1 MLGAIMLGMAGRMWG
16 FNPHAENHMRL
27 DERGTAIIMRQY
39 GGPEVLRHE
48 TISLGPLKPNEIR
61 IRSIASAVNHSDL
74 EIRAGN
80 WPILTSSPF
89 PYTPG
94 LEVVGDVVEVGTN
107 VSVLRAGHHV
117 ITMMQG
123 LGGIRPQR
131 PGGYAEY
138 VVVSEDAA
146 ATLPAYVDPFDMAA
160 LGLASVTAFEALKKI
175 GDLKNRR
182 VAVTGASG
190 GVGSAGVA
198 IARAQGADVVGII
211 SRSEQADYVRSL
223 GASTVFTSQDVAAGA
238 LVPETLDG
246 VLDTVAGQS
255 FGAYVEALRPGGTL
269 SCVGAV
275 GGNQVSFDVYSLLQV
290 TLTGYAS
297 DVLDGAALRN
307 AINRLSEWI
316 QGGTIRTPAR
326 TVFPLTE
333 AAMAHAK
340 LEQRLITGRVLL
352 TPK

>member
-1 MLGAIMLGMAGRMWG
+1 MRSNSSGAAVV
-16 FNPHAENHMRL
+16 MR
-27 DERGTAIIMRQY
+27 RY
-39 GGPEVLRHE
+39 GGPEVLEVE
-48 TISLGPLKPNEIR
+48 TVALTTLAPNEIR
-61 IRSIASAVNHSDL
+61 IRTIASAVNHSDL

-80 WPILTSSPF
+80 WPIRAPSPF

-94 LEVVGDVVEVGTN
+94 LEVVGDVIEVGPN
-107 VSVLRAGHHV
+107 VSRFRPGDHV

-146 ATLPAYVDPFDMAA
+146 AALPASVDRLDMAA

-182 VAVTGASG
+182 IAVTGASG

-198 IARAQGADVVGII
+198 IARALGADVIGII
-211 SRSEQADYVRSL
+211 SRSEQAEYVRSL
-223 GASTVFTSQDVAAGA
+223 GASATLTSQDVAAGA
-238 LVPETLDG
+238 LTPETLDG
-246 VLDTVAGQS
+246 VLDTVAGKS
-255 FGAYVEALRPGGTL
+255 FRAYVDALKPGGAL

-275 GGNQVSFDVYSLLQV
+275 GGNDVSFDVYSLLQV

-297 DVLDGAALRN
+297 DTLNGNSLRN
-307 AINRLSEWI
+307 AIDKLSAWLRDGLI
-316 QGGTIRTPAR
+316 QAPAR
-326 TVFPLTE
+326 SVFPLKE
-333 AAMAHAK
+333 AETAHAK
-340 LEQRLITGRVLL
+340 LEQHLISGRVLL
-352 TPK
+352 VPQ

>member
-1 MLGAIMLGMAGRMWG
+1 MEKLMTDNGQGA
-16 FNPHAENHMRL
+16 
-27 DERGTAIIMRQY
+27 AIIMRKY
-39 GGPEVLRHE
+39 GGPEVLRQE
-48 TISLGPLKPNEIR
+48 MIALSPLAPNEIR
-61 IRSIASAVNHSDL
+61 IRTVAAAINHSDL

-94 LEVVGDVVEVGTN
+94 LEVVGDIVEVGAKVTDFR
-107 VSVLRAGHHV
+107 LGDHV

-138 VVVSEDAA
+138 VVVSDDVAA
-146 ATLPAYVDPFDMAA
+146 SFPSEVDPFEVAA
-160 LGLASVTAFEALKKI
+160 LGLASVTAFKALEKI
-175 GDLKNRR
+175 GDLNNQRI
-182 VAVTGASG
+182 AVTGAAG
-190 GVGSAGVA
+190 GVGSAGVT
-198 IARAQGADVVGII
+198 IARAQGAEVIGII

-223 GASTVFTSQDVAAGA
+223 GAGSTINSQEIASGA
-238 LVPETLDG
+238 LAPETIDG
-246 VLDTVAGQS
+246 VLDTVGGKS

-297 DVLDGAALRN
+297 DTLDGTALRL
-307 AINRLSEWI
+307 AVRSLSDWLTE
-316 QGGTIRTPAR
+316 GTIRPPAR
-326 TVFPLTE
+326 TAFPLAE
-333 AAMAHAK
+333 AAEAHSK
-340 LEQRLITGRVLL
+340 LEQHLVTGRVLL
-352 TPK
+352 IPR